1 MVIYPVDTVIQRL
14 HNWALMCVRET
25 NCNLCCIEFYFFFS
39 RWDVKIPLFSAKLA
53 SCMRIHYYQ
62 VPSAHFRIFSHIY
75 LLCACVVLFCRFISH
90 VTWSWL
96 WPGSVSGWIV
106 SKQLLGLLWGSPL
119 YSPWQRWLV
128 VPGPP
133 CQRSPTSNPSNGSW
147 WCVFCLFSPPF
158 WNMPLCHTWC
168 SKIEKRSERG
178 RSCTRNMTMWVY

>member
-25 NCNLCCIEFYFFFS
+25 NCNFCCIDFNFFFFTLRRQNPS
-39 RWDVKIPLFSAKLA
+39 FFCEISLMYAYPLLSSTKCPLSYFLS
-53 SCMRIHYYQ
+53 
-62 VPSAHFRIFSHIY
+62 Y
-75 LLCACVVLFCRFISH
+75 LFVIRLRRSFCRFIFH

-106 SKQLLGLLWGSPL
+106 SKQLPGLPWGSPL

-133 CQRSPTSNPSNGSW
+133 CQRSPMLNPSNGSW

-158 WNMPLCHTWC
+158 WSMPLCHTGC

-178 RSCTRNMTMWVY
+178 RSCTRNMTMWVC